1 MTLKR
6 VEDRPT
12 PREVYNWRPYLLALI
27 AGWGVPYLPVFLS
40 LEVLNII
47 SNAYVCTRSYDS
59 AFIGGTIELLA
70 FQAQFGLDQLSE
82 DELAFTSSNIV
93 STYQAGCFF
102 GCIAAFFIV
111 ETFGRRITLQ
121 CSSALFCLGAGLM
134 LGAKHSLGMIFLGRI
149 VGGLGVGGVS
159 LATPLYIAEIAPPSI
174 RGQLVGFYEIFLQAG
189 GVVGFW
195 INFGISE
202 HVSFGSKQWHIPV
215 AVQLIPGGLLLV
227 ASVSLRETPRWLYRK
242 GQLNDAIV
250 NLSWIRNLPADHPY
264 IQQEMEGIRAQFQRE
279 MQENGTGGF
288 MTKLKELTKPGIRNR
303 LGVGMCIMMCQNL
316 TGMNAINYYS
326 PTIFSSIGITGTNN
340 SLFATGIYG
349 VVKMVATLIALVWL
363 VDRVGRRKPLI
374 AGAVVGA
381 LAMYYIAGFVAV
393 AKPSNV
399 GSPSPAGKFAAACIY
414 IFAVAFCMSWNGIS
428 WIICS
433 EIFPLSVRALGQA
446 ITSATQWLWQFVI
459 ARSTP
464 YMIKNIGYG
473 TYLFF
478 GSCMVLMIPWV
489 YFILPETKGVSL
501 EDMDRLFGYCPHG
514 DNVVIE
520 EGLSKG
526 EIVEREVVGSGVH
539 GQI

>member
-27 AGWGVPYLPVFLS
+27 AGWGG
-40 LEVLNII
+40 VLFG
-47 SNAYVCTRSYDS
+47 YDS

-70 FQAQFGLDQLSE
+70 FQAQFGLDQLNE

-227 ASVSLRETPRWLYRK
+227 ASISLRETPRWLYRK
-242 GQLNDAIV
+242 GQLNDAI
-250 NLSWIRNLPADHPY
+250 
-264 IQQEMEGIRAQFQRE
+264 QEMEGIRAQFQRE

-288 MTKLKELTKPGIRNR
+288 MTKLKELKN
-303 LGVGMCIMMCQNL
+303 LGSEIGS
-316 TGMNAINYYS
+316 G
-326 PTIFSSIGITGTNN
+326 SIGITGTNN

-414 IFAVAFCMSWNGIS
+414 IFAVAFCVGTMSWNGIS

-464 YMIKNIGYG
+464 I
-473 TYLFF
+473 
-478 GSCMVLMIPWV
+478 
-489 YFILPETKGVSL
+489 
-501 EDMDRLFGYCPHG
+501 
-514 DNVVIE
+514 
-520 EGLSKG
+520 
-526 EIVEREVVGSGVH
+526 
-539 GQI
+539 

>member
-27 AGWGVPYLPVFLS
+27 AGWGG
-40 LEVLNII
+40 VLFG
-47 SNAYVCTRSYDS
+47 YDS

-70 FQAQFGLDQLSE
+70 FQAQFGLDQLNE

-93 STYQAGCFF
+93 STYQA
-102 GCIAAFFIV
+102 A
-111 ETFGRRITLQ
+111 
-121 CSSALFCLGAGLM
+121 
-134 LGAKHSLGMIFLGRI
+134 
-149 VGGLGVGGVS
+149 
-159 LATPLYIAEIAPPSI
+159 LYIAEIAPPSI

-414 IFAVAFCMSWNGIS
+414 IFAVAFCVGTVTWLRFSQIRLKSIDLTDVVEWDLMDHLFGDL
-428 WIICS
+428 
-433 EIFPLSVRALGQA
+433 P
-446 ITSATQWLWQFVI
+446 TQ
-459 ARSTP
+459 S
-464 YMIKNIGYG
+464 
-473 TYLFF
+473 
-478 GSCMVLMIPWV
+478 
-489 YFILPETKGVSL
+489 KGVSL

>member
-6 VEDRPT
+6 VEDQST
-12 PREVYNWRPYLLALI
+12 PREVYNWRPYALALI
-27 AGWGVPYLPVFLS
+27 AGWGG
-40 LEVLNII
+40 VLFG
-47 SNAYVCTRSYDS
+47 YDS
-59 AFIGGTIELLA
+59 AFIGGTIELPA
-70 FQAQFGLDQLSE
+70 FQAQFGLDKLNE

-102 GCIAAFFIV
+102 GCILAFFIV
-111 ETFGRRITLQ
+111 ETLGRRVTLQ

-134 LGAKHSLGMIFLGRI
+134 LGAKHSLGMIYAGRI
-149 VGGLGVGGVS
+149 VGGAGVGGVS

-202 HVSFGSKQWHIPV
+202 HITYGSKQWHIPV
-215 AVQLIPGGLLLV
+215 AVQLIPGGLLLA
-227 ASVSLRETPRWLYRK
+227 ASVLLRETPRWLYR
-242 GQLNDAIV
+242 QERVNEAIV
-250 NLSWIRNLPADHPY
+250 NLSWMRNLPAHHPY
-264 IQQEMEGIRAQFQRE
+264 IQDEIQGIRDQYERE
-279 MQENGTGGF
+279 TQGGGDKGLVA
-288 MTKLKELTKPGIRNR
+288 KLKEFGRPGIRNR

-326 PTIFSSIGITGTNN
+326 PTIFSSIGITGTSN

-349 VVKMVATLIALVWL
+349 VVKMVATLVALVWL

-374 AGAVVGA
+374 AGALVGA

-393 AKPSNV
+393 AKPSGA
-399 GSPSPAGKFAAACIY
+399 GSPTPAGKFAAACIY

-428 WIICS
+428 WIVCS
-433 EIFPLSVRALGQA
+433 EIFPLGVRALGQT

-478 GSCMVLMIPWV
+478 GSCMILMIPWV
-489 YFILPETKGVSL
+489 YFILPETKGVAL
-501 EDMDRLFGYCPHG
+501 EDMDRLFGYCPQADSVSVEDG
-514 DNVVIE
+514 VGKNEIE
-520 EGLSKG
+520 
-526 EIVEREVVGSGVH
+526 EREVADVNRSS
-539 GQI
+539 

>member
-27 AGWGVPYLPVFLS
+27 AGWGG
-40 LEVLNII
+40 VLFG
-47 SNAYVCTRSYDS
+47 YDS

-70 FQAQFGLDQLSE
+70 FQAQFGLDQLNE

-478 GSCMVLMIPWV
+478 GSCMILMIPWV

-501 EDMDRLFGYCPHG
+501 EDMDRLFGYYPHG

-520 EGLSKG
+520 EGLNKG

-539 GQI
+539 GRI

>member
-1 MTLKR
+1 MTLTR
-6 VEDRPT
+6 VEDRST
-12 PREVYNWRPYLLALI
+12 PKEVYNWRPYVLALI
-27 AGWGVPYLPVFLS
+27 AGSGGALFG
-40 LEVLNII
+40 
-47 SNAYVCTRSYDS
+47 YDS
-59 AFIGGTIELLA
+59 AFIGGTIELPA
-70 FQAQFGLDQLSE
+70 FQNQFGLDKLSE
-82 DELAFTSSNIV
+82 DKLAFTSSNIV

-102 GCIAAFFIV
+102 GCIFAFFIV
-111 ETFGRRITLQ
+111 EKFGRRATLQ

-134 LGAKHSLGMIFLGRI
+134 LGAKHSLGMIYAGRI
-149 VGGLGVGGVS
+149 IGGLGVGGVS

-202 HVSFGSKQWHIPV
+202 HIPYGSKQWHIPV
-215 AVQLIPGGLLLV
+215 AVQLIPGGLLLA
-227 ASVSLRETPRWLYRK
+227 ASVFLLETPRWLYRR
-242 GQLNDAIV
+242 GRVNDATV
-250 NLSWIRNLPADHPY
+250 NLSWIRNLSADHPY
-264 IQQEMEGIRAQFQRE
+264 IQDEIQGIRAQFERE
-279 MQENGTGGF
+279 TQVGNNKGLTA
-288 MTKLKELTKPGIRNR
+288 KLRELGRPGIRNR
-303 LGVGMCIMMCQNL
+303 LGIGMCIMMCQNL

-374 AGAVVGA
+374 TGALVGA

-393 AKPSNV
+393 AKPSGA
-399 GSPSPAGKFAAACIY
+399 GSPTPAGKFAAACIY

-433 EIFPLSVRALGQA
+433 EIFPLSVRALGQT
-446 ITSATQWLWQFVI
+446 ITSATQWLWQFVV

-464 YMIKNIGYG
+464 YMVKNIGYG

-489 YFILPETKGVSL
+489 YFILPETKGVPL
-501 EDMDRLFGYCPHG
+501 EDMDRLFGYCPHAG
-514 DNVVIE
+514 NVVIE
-520 EGLSKG
+520 DGVGKN
-526 EIVEREVVGSGVH
+526 EIEEREVADTHRSS
-539 GQI
+539 

>member
-27 AGWGVPYLPVFLS
+27 AGWGG
-40 LEVLNII
+40 VLFG
-47 SNAYVCTRSYDS
+47 YDS

-303 LGVGMCIMMCQNL
+303 LG
-316 TGMNAINYYS
+316 YYS

-414 IFAVAFCMSWNGIS
+414 IFAVAFCVGTMSWNGIS

-473 TYLFF
+473 TYLRVRRHVFIRW
-478 GSCMVLMIPWV
+478 SDKANSVLA
-489 YFILPETKGVSL
+489 KGVSL
-501 EDMDRLFGYCPHG
+501 EDMDRLFGYYPHG

-520 EGLSKG
+520 EGLNKG

-539 GQI
+539 GRI

>member
-1 MTLKR
+1 MGRCALW
-6 VEDRPT
+6 VSPDHLIVSLQYPT
-12 PREVYNWRPYLLALI
+12 SR
-27 AGWGVPYLPVFLS
+27 
-40 LEVLNII
+40 
-47 SNAYVCTRSYDS
+47 YDS

-70 FQAQFGLDQLSE
+70 FQAQFGLDQLNE

-111 ETFGRRITLQ
+111 ETFGRRVTLQ

-159 LATPLYIAEIAPPSI
+159 LATRMWYDIQLNYPPNAKRLHTIIGHLTLMLLS
-174 RGQLVGFYEIFLQAG
+174 VYS
-189 GVVGFW
+189 
-195 INFGISE
+195 FGISE

-316 TGMNAINYYS
+316 TVQ
-326 PTIFSSIGITGTNN
+326 
-340 SLFATGIYG
+340 GIYG

-381 LAMYYIAGFVAV
+381 LAMY
-393 AKPSNV
+393 
-399 GSPSPAGKFAAACIY
+399 
-414 IFAVAFCMSWNGIS
+414 
-428 WIICS
+428 
-433 EIFPLSVRALGQA
+433 
-446 ITSATQWLWQFVI
+446 
-459 ARSTP
+459 
-464 YMIKNIGYG
+464 
-473 TYLFF
+473 
-478 GSCMVLMIPWV
+478 
-489 YFILPETKGVSL
+489 
-501 EDMDRLFGYCPHG
+501 
-514 DNVVIE
+514 
-520 EGLSKG
+520 
-526 EIVEREVVGSGVH
+526 
-539 GQI
+539 